1 MKACHP
7 AFMGIEGV
15 ENRCRVRNIPR
26 RVRNI
31 SRRVRKFSSVEN
43 FFPSLEK
50 IFSSVEKLFSS
61 VGKIFSRLGFFLKKH
76 LGVTMC
82 FPERGGRRCGADNR
96 YLITPPSF
104 YLHRGV
110 FSRLFQCVLSWRI
123 GKGLAPVRMEADF
136 QPASV
141 RKIAHKSFLSTN
153 KKETS
158 LPVFALPYLYG
169 ENLQGGW
176 GMLSVKSS
184 LCSDNQWLHKHLARI
199 THKVYVWIPAAR

>member
-7 AFMGIEGV
+7 AFTGIEGV
-15 ENRCRVRNIPR
+15 ENRCRVRNLP
-26 RVRNI
+26 
-31 SRRVRKFSSVEN
+31 RRVRKFSSAEN

-61 VGKIFSRLGFFLKKH
+61 VGKIFSRLGSFLRKH

-82 FPERGGRRCGADNR
+82 VPERGGRRWGADNR

-110 FSRLFQCVLSWRI
+110 FSRSFQRVLSWRI

-141 RKIAHKSFLSTN
+141 RKIAHKSFLNTN

-169 ENLQGGW
+169 ENLQGGLHLDS
-176 GMLSVKSS
+176 GRSLKSRCSVGCFSLSIS
-184 LCSDNQWLHKHLARI
+184 
-199 THKVYVWIPAAR
+199 

>member
-7 AFMGIEGV
+7 AFTGIEGV
-15 ENRCRVRNIPR
+15 ENRCRVRNIP
-26 RVRNI
+26 
-31 SRRVRKFSSVEN
+31 RRVRKFSSVEN

-169 ENLQGGW
+169 ENLQGGLHLDSDRSLKSRCSV
-176 GMLSVKSS
+176 GRFSLSIS
-184 LCSDNQWLHKHLARI
+184 
-199 THKVYVWIPAAR
+199 

>member
-7 AFMGIEGV
+7 AFTGIEGV
-15 ENRCRVRNIPR
+15 ENRCRVRNVPR
-26 RVRNI
+26 RVRNLP
-31 SRRVRKFSSVEN
+31 RRVRKFSGVEN

-82 FPERGGRRCGADNR
+82 VPERGGRRCGVDNR

-104 YLHRGV
+104 YFHRGV
-110 FSRLFQCVLSWRI
+110 FSRSFQCVLCWRI

-141 RKIAHKSFLSTN
+141 RNIAHKSFLSTH

-169 ENLQGGW
+169 ENLQGGLHLDS
-176 GMLSVKSS
+176 GRSLKSRCSVVLFSLSIS
-184 LCSDNQWLHKHLARI
+184 
-199 THKVYVWIPAAR
+199 

>member
-1 MKACHP
+1 MKNP
-7 AFMGIEGV
+7 FFLPSFYEGLPPCV
-15 ENRCRVRNIPR
+15 HGDFQALKIFFQRLK
-26 RVRNI
+26 
-31 SRRVRKFSSVEN
+31 KFFQALKN
-43 FFPSLEK
+43 YFQALEK
-50 IFSSVEKLFSS
+50 YFHGLD
-61 VGKIFSRLGFFLKKH
+61 FFLKKH

-104 YLHRGV
+104 YLYRGV
-110 FSRLFQCVLSWRI
+110 FSRSFQRVLSWRI
-123 GKGLAPVRMEADF
+123 GKGLATVRMEADF

-141 RKIAHKSFLSTN
+141 RKIAHKSFLNTN

-176 GMLSVKSS
+176 GMLSVISS

-199 THKVYVWIPAAR
+199 THNVYIWIPVAR

>member
-7 AFMGIEGV
+7 AFTGIEGV

-31 SRRVRKFSSVEN
+31 PRRVRKFSSAEN

-50 IFSSVEKLFSS
+50 FFSS

-82 FPERGGRRCGADNR
+82 VPERGGRRCGADNR

-104 YLHRGV
+104 CLRRGV
-110 FSRLFQCVLSWRI
+110 FSRSFQCVLCWRI
-123 GKGLAPVRMEADF
+123 GKGLAQVRMETDF

-141 RKIAHKSFLSTN
+141 RKIAHTSVLNTN
-153 KKETS
+153 KKGTS

-169 ENLQGGW
+169 ANLQGGW
-176 GMLSVKSS
+176 GMLSVISS

-199 THKVYVWIPAAR
+199 THNVYIWIPVAR

>member
-7 AFMGIEGV
+7 AFTGIEGV

-26 RVRNI
+26 RVR
-31 SRRVRKFSSVEN
+31 KFSSREN
-43 FFPSLEK
+43 FFSSLEK

-82 FPERGGRRCGADNR
+82 VPERGGRRCGADNR

-110 FSRLFQCVLSWRI
+110 FSRSFQRVLSWRI
-123 GKGLAPVRMEADF
+123 GKGLAPVRMEVDF

-141 RKIAHKSFLSTN
+141 RKIARKCFLNTN

-176 GMLSVKSS
+176 GMLSVISS

-199 THKVYVWIPAAR
+199 THKVYIWIPVAR